1 MGSLGLPLK
10 AIDWLIFHLSVAEQE
25 DCNENQGFLGVWHLL
40 IINNLRLHLHEW
52 CGMRWNTFLVINTIS
67 QANISVWEEFN
78 ATILSII
85 HSILLATQCYSKI
98 MGFCSRRW
106 WRSVWHITSLQSI
119 SLLFVEK
126 CELLWIWL
134 VNSSVVKLSIS
145 VIHVSL
151 IMSNCYYA
159 NFMIV
164 LCILLSI
171 GLCDLNTYAVVVII
185 FRWRIIFYR
194 LPLLYSSGTIDIL
207 WILSLSQTH

>member
-1 MGSLGLPLK
+1 MGSLVLPLK

-25 DCNENQGFLGVWHLL
+25 DCSENQGFLGVWHLL

-78 ATILSII
+78 TTILSII

-145 VIHVSL
+145 IIHVFSDHVQLLLCEVHDCIMHFVIHWTLRPKYVCRRGNYVL
-151 IMSNCYYA
+151 LTN
-159 NFMIV
+159 NF
-164 LCILLSI
+164 L
-171 GLCDLNTYAVVVII
+171 
-185 FRWRIIFYR
+185 
-194 LPLLYSSGTIDIL
+194 
-207 WILSLSQTH
+207 